1 MGHISPSRR
10 PFGWSNAGAAPLQHV
25 AKCRGNPTS
34 NIVKKQPYLKL
45 PPTLRLSPELEE
57 AFLRTRVSWEPEFR
71 HLPPPVRFRASGAL
85 HAWTSALDL
94 TPAGRAARA
103 ALSQPAPTYDAALV
117 ALVDGVSDQFGYQP
131 DLRPL
136 IQPVLKD
143 TFLRSCDHLTFWLR
157 GGALYEPT
165 LPLSSLLGGTDL
177 SADMPWHLL
186 TVPGPALCILPHPE
200 HRQHCSNA
208 SAVLVFEH
216 EPLRAQ
222 TSGRRAFTFIM
233 CRDDPCGAST
243 HTCVLPVLSEEDT
256 LGSSFEV
263 SMAASLSRAESQGK
277 SPEQLRPLLQ
287 DELLPMLEYTAKVL
301 LYMRLGPAQVRQY
314 TPYSSAPRVFAGLG
328 RRKRE
333 ERLAQLEQLYDRY
346 IVGPA
351 TWAETELGTAGD
363 ELSAGHELPPH
374 WRRGHFRQQAH
385 GPRGSLRKLMFIAP
399 TIVRADRLESLI
411 GVTQAS

>member
-1 MGHISPSRR
+1 M
-10 PFGWSNAGAAPLQHV
+10 
-25 AKCRGNPTS
+25 
-34 NIVKKQPYLKL
+34 KKQPYLIL

-71 HLPPPVRFRASGAL
+71 HLPQPIRFRASGAL
-85 HAWTSALDL
+85 HAWTRALDL
-94 TPAGRAARA
+94 TPAGRAARE
-103 ALSQPAPTYDAALV
+103 ALAQPAKVYDEGLA
-117 ALVDGVSDQFGYQP
+117 ALVDGVSDQISFDP
-131 DLRPL
+131 DMRPQL
-136 IQPVLKD
+136 QPVLKD
-143 TFLRSCDHLTFWLR
+143 LFLRSSNHLAFWLR

-177 SADMPWHLL
+177 SADLPWHLL
-186 TVPGPALCILPHPE
+186 TVPSPALCILPHPE

-208 SAVLVFEH
+208 NAVLVFEH
-216 EPLRAQ
+216 GPLQDQA
-222 TSGRRAFTFIM
+222 TGRRAFTFIM
-233 CRDDPCGAST
+233 CRDNADGAST
-243 HTCVLPVLSEEDT
+243 NTCVLPVASEDDT
-256 LGSSFEV
+256 LRSSFEMMMEV
-263 SMAASLSRAESQGK
+263 SLSRAEARGQ

-287 DELLPMLEYTAKVL
+287 GELLPMLEYTAKVL
-301 LYMRLGPAQVRQY
+301 LYMRLGAAQVREY
-314 TPYSSAPRVFAGLG
+314 TPYSTAPRVFPGLG

-351 TWAETELGTAGD
+351 TWAETELGNAGD
-363 ELSAGHELPPH
+363 ELTAGHELPPH

-411 GVTQAS
+411 DAAQAP